1 MAVIRVLAPSFV
13 ISDVADGANGTR
25 TAGTAT
31 MFSYNWT
38 GSPGLDGMDGTGTA
52 LTYTGNALTG
62 GTITSLTYRGY
73 ESTVLW
79 SITGLNLSA
88 AAYQGAVNNYNST
101 GSVVDLVNALAGNTF
116 TAYGSLGNDDF
127 HGGQNGDNLRGDWGD
142 DTFTGYNGADTI
154 VGGPAFGTVAW
165 SDDFGDDYD
174 AVNYGRESGLSG
186 IVVNMTLSTANVRD
200 TYGAYDSLSGIEYI
214 RGTNKADSMRGSD
227 TSRYEA
233 FMGGAGNDTINGG
246 LGVDDEVRYDHE
258 TGTNGVIVNLAT
270 GTGTDSFGNTDTLQN
285 LERVRG
291 TARNDSIVGNN
302 ADNRFRGFAGNDTI
316 NGGLGNDTVQY
327 HQDVEKQ
334 STTGA
339 YGTSGIRVDL
349 AAGFARDGFKNVDT
363 LASIEHVWATDYLDR
378 VVGNASGNYFRLY
391 NGHDF
396 ADGRDGN
403 DTILGH
409 DGNDS
414 LLGGNGNDTL
424 DGGSMADLLVGGSGV
439 DTLTGGRG
447 WDTFQF
453 LTAASTG
460 IDVITDFVAVDD
472 TISIENGVFTALTA
486 GALAATAFAVG
497 TAATTAAHRIIYN
510 QATGALLYDA
520 DGTGATAAVQFA
532 TLASKPTGLTAADFI
547 II

>member
-1 MAVIRVLAPSFV
+1 MAIIRVFAPQFT
-13 ISDVADGANGTR
+13 ISDLADGANGSLMSGTA
-25 TAGTAT
+25 TAFNYGWTGTPGDDGMSGTGVGLTYAGTA
-31 MFSYNWT
+31 F
-38 GSPGLDGMDGTGTA
+38 
-52 LTYTGNALTG
+52 TG
-62 GTITSLTYRGY
+62 GTITSFTFRGY

-79 SITGLNLSA
+79 SVTGLTLSA
-88 AAYQGAVNNYNST
+88 TAFQSARNTYNST
-101 GSVVDLVNALAGNTF
+101 GSVVDLVNALASNTF
-116 TAYGSLGNDDF
+116 TAYGSLANDDF

-154 VGGPAFGTVAW
+154 VGGPAFGVNAW
-165 SDDFGDDYD
+165 ADDYGDDYD
-174 AVNYGRESGLSG
+174 TVNYGRETGLSG
-186 IVVNMTLSTANVRD
+186 IVVNMTLSTGNVRD
-200 TYGAYDSLSGIEYI
+200 TYSAFDTLSGIEYI

-258 TGTNGVIVNLAT
+258 TGTIGVIVNLAT
-270 GTGTDSFGNTDTLQN
+270 GVCKDSFGNTDTVTN
-285 LERVRG
+285 IERVRG
-291 TARNDSIVGNN
+291 TARNDSITGNN
-302 ADNRFRGFAGNDTI
+302 SDNRFRGFAGNDTI
-316 NGGLGNDTVQY
+316 DGGLGNDTVQY
-327 HQDVEKQ
+327 HQDAEKQ

-349 AAGFARDGFKNVDT
+349 TAGYARDGFKTFDT
-363 LASIEHVWATDYLDR
+363 LVSIEHVWATDYLDR
-378 VVGNASGNYFRLY
+378 VVGNTSGNYFRLY
-391 NGHDF
+391 DGHDF

-414 LLGGNGNDTL
+414 LLGGNGNDSL

-453 LTAASTG
+453 VAAAATG
-460 IDVITDFVAVDD
+460 IDVVTDFVAVDD
-472 TISIENGVFTALTA
+472 TITIENGVFTALTA
-486 GALAATAFAVG
+486 GALAATAFVVG
-497 TAATTAAHRIIYN
+497 AAATTAAHRIIYN
-510 QATGALLYDA
+510 QTTGALLYDA

-532 TLASKPTGLTAADFI
+532 TLSSKPTGVTAADFMI
-547 II
+547 I